1 MKLLRQSFLI
11 LGAVSALGLLVV
23 VSAVYIQAYQNNGWI
38 AIHINDFNEML
49 LEIIIVVPIMFISII
64 YLIYYALTTSYI
76 GDENDKSIKRGKNT
90 VVK

>member
-76 GDENDKSIKRGKNT
+76 GDEI
-90 VVK
+90 

>member
-76 GDENDKSIKRGKNT
+76 AKGCDKCEYNKR
-90 VVK
+90 V